1 MLNVSLSNFIAN
13 SPKPSPASCLSIM
26 MTIADAGSYILKSQY
41 LPVTGSS
48 TIFCNTNAMSSA
60 TQYTVLIPICNAI
73 MQITSAHVVS
83 RIYVSSLVSPRDIMT
98 VWQWCSITT
107 RRILLL
113 QPSSSCF
120 SLQIYIFAEC
130 FHEKCDEKK
139 KILINIIIEHWDPT
153 LHIWRYGWR
162 GHPRE
167 QDESKVQETIWNS

>member
-1 MLNVSLSNFIAN
+1 
-13 SPKPSPASCLSIM
+13 M

-41 LPVTGSS
+41 QYFATSMQCRVQYAIHSFS
-48 TIFCNTNAMSSA
+48 TNMQCNYANYLS
-60 TQYTVLIPICNAI
+60 
-73 MQITSAHVVS
+73 VS
-83 RIYVSSLVSPRDIMT
+83 RIYVSSLVLPHDIMT

-139 KILINIIIEHWDPT
+139 KILINIIIEHWEPT

>member
-13 SPKPSPASCLSIM
+13 SPKPSPASCLSIVM
-26 MTIADAGSYILKSQY
+26 KITDAGSYILKSQY

-60 TQYTVLIPICNAI
+60 IQYAIHSVNTNMQCNYANYFCPCRVSYLCIFAGVAAWHHDSVTV
-73 MQITSAHVVS
+73 MQYNGSFCC
-83 RIYVSSLVSPRDIMT
+83 SLS
-98 VWQWCSITT
+98 C
-107 RRILLL
+107 
-113 QPSSSCF
+113 CF

-139 KILINIIIEHWDPT
+139 KILINIIIEHWEPT